1 MYDEFAHY
9 KSGGPTDEFGDVSE
23 TEPYIRNVGWTLGNY
38 CPNKCK
44 HCYSMSARLR
54 GADMTKEIADR
65 IVDQLRENNVQTV
78 NLGGNEPIYTN
89 GQDLSKSLL
98 PYIVQ
103 KLHDAKIAVGITT
116 SGITLL
122 HLYHKHKHVFDLIND
137 FDISLDSPYE
147 EEHNENRGAK
157 IYGQA
162 IKCLEICQKEKKP
175 HGVIMAGMNWNF
187 TTKHLT
193 ALVEL
198 CKKYEA
204 NVRIN
209 VIKPFNKEHYKTILN
224 IEQFYEG
231 FKLLMQLCDS
241 VDIGETLLRT
251 AVQLEHKG
259 RCPCGVTSFRIHS
272 ITPAGEIYVS
282 PCVYL
287 HDYKSRLNLLDHDLS
302 EIIRS
307 PEFRVFRQR
316 NAHPELIEGCI
327 GCELISY
334 CGGGCAARS
343 YLHNAILTSRKSFTQ
358 KDPYCIKNL
367 EKKIDFQ
374 IAKLVDTGE
383 NLVHIDYLCTWIGKP
398 K

>member
-1 MYDEFAHY
+1 
-9 KSGGPTDEFGDVSE
+9 
-23 TEPYIRNVGWTLGNY
+23 
-38 CPNKCK
+38 
-44 HCYSMSARLR
+44 
-54 GADMTKEIADR
+54 
-65 IVDQLRENNVQTV
+65 
-78 NLGGNEPIYTN
+78 
-89 GQDLSKSLL
+89 
-98 PYIVQ
+98 
-103 KLHDAKIAVGITT
+103 
-116 SGITLL
+116 
-122 HLYHKHKHVFDLIND
+122 
-137 FDISLDSPYE
+137 
-147 EEHNENRGAK
+147 
-157 IYGQA
+157 
-162 IKCLEICQKEKKP
+162 
-175 HGVIMAGMNWNF
+175 
-187 TTKHLT
+187 
-193 ALVEL
+193 
-198 CKKYEA
+198 
-204 NVRIN
+204 
-209 VIKPFNKEHYKTILN
+209 
-224 IEQFYEG
+224 
-231 FKLLMQLCDS
+231 MQLCDS

-307 PEFRVFRQR
+307 PEFKVFRQR

-367 EKKIDFQ
+367 EKKIDFP